1 MKITIETDKNIT
13 ETEIHIK
20 CSQVDSELK
29 EIISSFSL
37 YDCKFVGYLDNE
49 AHFIALNDILYFE
62 VVDGG
67 IFFYT
72 NGKTYE
78 SVLKLYKIE
87 EATQN
92 TSFARIS
99 KTVVANLRK
108 MTSIKKAEHSRLVAT
123 MVSGEKLVVSRQYVS
138 EIKRKLGV

>member
-1 MKITIETDKNIT
+1 MKIIIETDKNIK

-20 CSQVDSELK
+20 CSQVDDDLK
-29 EIISSFSL
+29 EIISSLSL
-37 YDCKFVGYLDNE
+37 EDLKFAGYVNDE
-49 AHFIALNDILYFE
+49 TYFIPLNDILYFE
-62 VVDGG
+62 AVDSK

-78 SVLKLYKIE
+78 SALKLYKIE
-87 EATQN
+87 ETTKN

-99 KTVVANLRK
+99 KTTIANLRK
-108 MTSIKKAEHSRLVAT
+108 MTSIKKAENSRLIAT
-123 MVSGEKLVVSRQYVS
+123 MVSGEKLIVSRQYVS

>member
-99 KTVVANLRK
+99 KTTIANLRK

>member
-1 MKITIETDKNIT
+1 MKITVETDKNIT

-20 CSQVDSELK
+20 CSQIDESLK
-29 EIISSFSL
+29 EIIASL
-37 YDCKFVGYLDNE
+37 SLDDCKFVGYLDNE
-49 AHFIALNDILYFE
+49 AYFVSLNEILYFE
-62 VVDGG
+62 VVDGET
-67 IFFYT
+67 FFYT
-72 NGKTYE
+72 NGKIYE

-87 EATQN
+87 ESIQN

-99 KTVVANLRK
+99 KTTIANLRK

>member
-1 MKITIETDKNIT
+1 MKITIETDKNIK

-67 IFFYT
+67 LFFYT

>member
-1 MKITIETDKNIT
+1 MKITIETDKNIK

-108 MTSIKKAEHSRLVAT
+108 MISIKKAEHSRLIAT
-123 MVSGEKLVVSRQYVS
+123 MTSGEKLVVSRQYVS

>member
-20 CSQVDSELK
+20 CSQIDESLK
-29 EIISSFSL
+29 EIIASL
-37 YDCKFVGYLDNE
+37 SLDDCKFVGYLDNE
-49 AHFIALNDILYFE
+49 AYFVSLNEILYFE

-67 IFFYT
+67 TFFYT
-72 NGKTYE
+72 NGKIYE

-87 EATQN
+87 ESIQN

-123 MVSGEKLVVSRQYVS
+123 MVSVEKLVVSRQYVS
-138 EIKRKLGV
+138 EIKRKMGV

>member
-20 CSQVDSELK
+20 CSQIDESLK
-29 EIISSFSL
+29 EIIASL
-37 YDCKFVGYLDNE
+37 SLDDCKFVGYLDNE
-49 AHFIALNDILYFE
+49 AYFVSLNEILYFE

-67 IFFYT
+67 TFFYT
-72 NGKTYE
+72 NGKIYE

-87 EATQN
+87 ESIQN

-99 KTVVANLRK
+99 KTVVNFSSK
-108 MTSIKKAEHSRLVAT
+108 
-123 MVSGEKLVVSRQYVS
+123 SG
-138 EIKRKLGV
+138 